1 MIRIIVDSSTML
13 TVEEG
18 KKMNIDVVPLS
29 VTIDGKTYREYEE
42 ITAQEFNEIIG
53 KGHVPTSSQPAI
65 GEFVDLFEKYKDD
78 EIVVIT
84 MADGL
89 SGTYQSCL
97 SAKEMVN
104 RDDIVVINSTTL
116 SLPHRL
122 VVLDAIMKRDEGAS
136 FSEIVEMVEAKIK
149 TAISFLLPQ
158 DFEYLK
164 RGGRLTPLAAKLSG
178 LLKIQPVLTQSEDGT
193 RLERFT
199 VGRNFNIGVN
209 KVLNYFK
216 ALNLDASYRFCI
228 SHAFVQEQAEAVAS
242 RIKTM
247 FNVEHVEIDD
257 LSCAFI
263 TQGGPQCLAIQ
274 VISK

>member
-18 KKMNIDVVPLS
+18 RKMNIDVVPLS

-42 ITAQEFNEIIG
+42 ITAQEFNEMIA

-78 EIVVIT
+78 EILVIT

-122 VVLDAIMKRDEGAS
+122 VVMDAIKKRDEGAS
-136 FSEIVEMVEAKIK
+136 FSEIVEMVETKIK
-149 TAISFLLPQ
+149 TTISFLLPQ

-178 LLKIQPVLTQSEDGT
+178 LLKIQPVITQSKDGT
-193 RLERFT
+193 RLERFA

-209 KVLNYFK
+209 KVLNHFK
-216 ALNLDASYRFCI
+216 ELNLDASYRFCI
-228 SHAFVQEQAEAVAS
+228 SHAFVQEQAEAVA
-242 RIKTM
+242 RKIKTM

>member
-42 ITAQEFNEIIG
+42 ITAQEFNEIIE

-65 GEFVDLFEKYKDD
+65 GEFLDLFEKYKDD
-78 EIVVIT
+78 EIVVIA

-122 VVLDAIMKRDEGAS
+122 VVLDAIKKRDEGAS
-136 FSEIVEMVEAKIK
+136 FSEIVEMVETKIK

-209 KVLNYFK
+209 KVLDYFK
-216 ALNLDASYRFCI
+216 ELNLDASYRFCI

-242 RIKTM
+242 KIKTM